1 VPGPHPLALC
11 GDLSGV
17 VVDRRGFMQS
27 HYRLDRASSDF
38 AITGRANSSL
48 CRFWQDFHLVRQVFS
63 AAGPIWLTFAFGV
76 LIAFNDLQIAS
87 RLGPPAQAA
96 MGLCETVWYLFTLVA
111 SGIAGGIG
119 TCVSQA
125 VGADDKEKI
134 RKFAVNGLA
143 VSGIVGVLLLV
154 ATIVLARTL
163 CHNLCGSPQ
172 AAAHAISYLELCAIG
187 NLPYAIMQG
196 QSAVFRS
203 VGRPRLGLILWLI
216 AAVVEIAGTQFNYS
230 ALSGC
235 AARNLDGVAIFW
247 DIGCFISVLV
257 GFFILN
263 ELRKND
269 RIPSPNC
276 MRDLS
281 MEKVN
286 QIISVGLPLV
296 CGEAA
301 IVIAQLCVY
310 KLLGALPDGLHWQAI
325 WAIKSRVEETLILSP
340 LMALSLAVAAHT
352 GFGLGA
358 GKEAQAMKIA
368 WRCAVA
374 ASSVSVVLAI
384 SVCSLA
390 PHIVLIFAGTSELA
404 QDGALVLS
412 ASALLWPLLA
422 LSIVLL
428 GAFEGI
434 GKTLKST
441 IFMGL
446 TLLPLRLLMAAV
458 MPFIMMPS
466 FWSVFVVVGLPQ
478 LIAAA
483 GMVILFRKE
492 RRE

>member
-1 VPGPHPLALC
+1 
-11 GDLSGV
+11 
-17 VVDRRGFMQS
+17 MES
-27 HYRLDRASSDF
+27 HYRLDLVSSDF
-38 AITGRANSSL
+38 AITGRADSPV
-48 CRFWQDFHLVRQVFS
+48 RQFWQELGAVRQVFY
-63 AAGPIWLTFAFGV
+63 AAVPIWLTFVFGV
-76 LIAFNDLQIAS
+76 LIAFNDMQIAS

-125 VGADDKEKI
+125 VGAGDKEKI

-143 VSGIVGVLLLV
+143 VSGIVGVSLLV
-154 ATIVLARTL
+154 TTMVLARTL

-172 AAAHAISYLELCAIG
+172 SAAHAISYLELCAIG
-187 NLPYAIMQG
+187 NLPYSIMQG
-196 QSAVFRS
+196 QSAIFRS
-203 VGRPRLGLILWLI
+203 VGRPRLGLILWLV
-216 AAVVEIAGTQFNYS
+216 AAVVEIAGTQFSYS

-235 AARNLDGVAIFW
+235 AARNLDSVAIYW
-247 DIGCFISVLV
+247 DIGCFMSVLI
-257 GFFILN
+257 GFFLLDR
-263 ELRKND
+263 LRKDD

-276 MRDLS
+276 ARDLS
-281 MEKVN
+281 IEMIK
-286 QIISVGLPLV
+286 QIIRIGLPLV

-340 LMALSLAVAAHT
+340 LMAVSLAVAAHT

-358 GKEAQAMKIA
+358 GKEVQVMKTA
-368 WRCAVA
+368 WHCAVA
-374 ASSVSVVLAI
+374 ASCAAIVQAVAVSAF
-384 SVCSLA
+384 A
-390 PHIVLIFAGTSELA
+390 PQIVLVFAGASALA

-422 LSIVLL
+422 LSIILL

-441 IFMGL
+441 IFVGL
-446 TLLPLRLLMAAV
+446 TLLPLRLLIAAV
-458 MPFIMMPS
+458 VPFFVIPS
-466 FWSVFVVVGLPQ
+466 VSSVLVVVGLPQ
-478 LIAAA
+478 LIAAL
-483 GMVILFRKE
+483 GMVILFKKELRECKNQRK
-492 RRE
+492 